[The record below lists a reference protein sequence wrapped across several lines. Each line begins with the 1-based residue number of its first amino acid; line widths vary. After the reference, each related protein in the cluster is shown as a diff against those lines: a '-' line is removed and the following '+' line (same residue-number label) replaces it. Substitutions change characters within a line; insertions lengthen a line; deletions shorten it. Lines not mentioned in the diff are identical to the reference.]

1 MSEQQDRIIGRE
13 VERARITAFTEALD
27 GRALVLR
34 GEAGVGKSVLLDE
47 VAERTA
53 GAGHR
58 VVRALGV
65 ETESGLPFAGLHQLL
80 HPLLPRDDSLDP
92 DHRSVLDVVFG
103 KASGAAPSVMALG
116 IAVLDLLA
124 LAASEEPL
132 LLMIDD
138 GHWFDGPSAEVCAFV
153 ARRLSGYHVKILV
166 GLRTDTESAF
176 DAAGLPEVLLERLTE
191 EASCRLLDQRY
202 PGLADEIR
210 RIVLD
215 NADGNPL
222 ALMEL
227 PQTVTP
233 GVAHTIVEDLGGR
246 QGIPLSRRLER
257 MYARR
262 VHDLAPGE
270 RAELVRGALDGIEAG
285 SVPRRVTG
293 ARYRMRQVDGA
304 MAQGL
309 LTVDP
314 STGDFTFRHPL
325 VRSALVQLATPN
337 ERRAAHTV
345 LAELHRGDIERR
357 AVHLAA
363 ATIDPD
369 AEVADVLERAAHSA
383 TRRGGAATAVA
394 WLTRAAE
401 LSVTAADRSRRL
413 GDAAFI
419 AGQSALLD
427 QAERLVDESGQVSG
441 EPANIGAAI
450 TSAYVAL
457 YKDGDVRSTH
467 RRVVSA
473 VEEARR
479 SGSDTETLTR
489 LLNLLLAIS
498 QFSADPAVWARTDA
512 VIDSVGDAADP
523 LTLVYRDSW
532 GDVVRR
538 GATVRERL
546 DEAFAH
552 MAGGE
557 PWDVMRLAVSAFY
570 VDALGDFRPYLQRM
584 VEREKDAGAVT
595 NVMTMLHLVMLD
607 QINSG
612 AWDEAE
618 ASGRR
623 GLELT
628 TSHGYELFAH
638 QFRAFLGLVAAC
650 RGQHDRAREL
660 QSTIDAWARPRGVGF
675 LIQYAES
682 IGALTSLSSGDYEA
696 AYVYASGITVP
707 GEFTPYSQQA
717 TRTLLD
723 LVEAAL
729 HTGRSDQ
736 ARIHALAARDAHLSA
751 ISPRLGLLT
760 TAALAMTGD
769 DTEAEELFARAVAHP
784 AGPSFPFDLA
794 RIQLAYGMWLRR
806 ARRPK
811 ASREAF
817 TRAADIFERLG
828 ASTWEQ
834 RAKLELRAAGLPV
847 RKSGGGVAALTAQER
862 QIAELAAGGL
872 SNKEIGAKLFL
883 SPRTVGAHLY
893 KIFPKLGITSRASLR
908 DALAR
913 RDEGEDGDDR

>member
-1 MSEQQDRIIGRE
+1 MSDERDPIIGRDR
-13 VERARITAFTEALD
+13 ERALGAAFTGARD

-34 GEAGVGKSVLLDE
+34 GEAGVGKSALLDE
-47 VAERTA
+47 VAERAA

-65 ETESGLPFAGLHQLL
+65 ETESGLPFAGLHQVL
-80 HPLLPRDDSLDP
+80 HPLLPRDASLDR
-92 DHRSVLDVVFG
+92 DHRAVLDVVFG
-103 KASGAAPSVMALG
+103 GTAEAVPSVMALG
-116 IAVLDLLA
+116 IAVLDVLA
-124 LAASEEPL
+124 LASSEEPL
-132 LLMIDD
+132 LLVIDD
-138 GHWFDGPSAEVCAFV
+138 GHWFDGPSADVCAFV

-166 GLRTDTESAF
+166 GLRTDTGSAF
-176 DAAGLPEVLLERLTE
+176 DAAGLPEVPLEPLTE
-191 EASCRLLDQRY
+191 EAAGRLLDQRY
-202 PGLADEIR
+202 PGLTDDVR

-222 ALMEL
+222 ALVEL
-227 PQTVTP
+227 PRSVTP
-233 GVAHTIVEDLGGR
+233 GVAHTIADDLSGGR
-246 QGIPLSRRLER
+246 RGVPLTRRLER

-262 VHDLAPGE
+262 VHELAPAE

-285 SVPRRVTG
+285 SVPRRVAG

-304 MAQGL
+304 VARGL

-337 ERRAAHTV
+337 ERRTAHAA

-363 ATIDPD
+363 ATVDPD

-413 GDAAFI
+413 GDAAFV

-441 EPANIGAAI
+441 EPAHTGAVV

-479 SGSDTETLTR
+479 SGADAETVTR

-498 QFSADPAVWARTDA
+498 QFSADPAVWSRTDA

-538 GATVRERL
+538 GAGVRERL
-546 DEAFAH
+546 DDAFAR

-570 VDALGDFRPYLQRM
+570 VDALGDFRPSLQRM

-607 QINSG
+607 QISSG
-612 AWDEAE
+612 AWDDAE

-638 QFRAFLGLVAAC
+638 QFRAFLGVVAAC
-650 RGQHDRAREL
+650 RGQLDRAREL
-660 QSTIDAWARPRGVGF
+660 QSTIDTWARPRGIGF
-675 LIQYAES
+675 LTQYAES
-682 IGALTSLSSGDYEA
+682 IGALAALSAGDHEA

-717 TRTLLD
+717 ARTLLD

-729 HTGRSDQ
+729 HTGRTEQ
-736 ARIHALAARDAHLSA
+736 ARTHALAARDAGLSA
-751 ISPRLGLLT
+751 LSPRLGLLT

-769 DTEAEELFARAVAHP
+769 DADAEQLFEQAVAHP

-794 RIQLAYGMWLRR
+794 RVRLAQGMWLRR

-817 TRAADIFERLG
+817 TRAADLFERLG
-828 ASTWEQ
+828 ASAWEQ
-834 RAKLELRAAGLPV
+834 RARLELRAAGLPV
-847 RKSGGGVAALTAQER
+847 RKPGGGVAALTAQER

-908 DALAR
+908 DALAN
-913 RDEGEDGDDR
+913 EEEDG

>member
-1 MSEQQDRIIGRE
+1 MTDQQDRIIGRDG
-13 VERARITAFTEALD
+13 ERARIAAFTTAGD

-47 VAERTA
+47 VAGQA
-53 GAGHR
+53 SGAGHR

-80 HPLLPRDDSLDP
+80 HPLLPRDTSLDR

-103 KASGAAPSVMALG
+103 RESGGAPSIMALG

-132 LLMIDD
+132 LLVIDD
-138 GHWFDGPSAEVCAFV
+138 GHWFDEPSADVCSFV
-153 ARRLSGYHVKILV
+153 ARRLAGYQVKLLV

-176 DAAGLPEVLLERLTE
+176 DAAGLPEVLLEPLSE
-191 EASCRLLDQRY
+191 EESCRLLDQRH
-202 PGLADEIR
+202 PGLAENIR

-227 PQTVTP
+227 PRTVTP
-233 GVAHTIVEDLGGR
+233 GVAHMIVEDLGGR
-246 QGIPLSRRLER
+246 QGLPLTRRLER
-257 MYARR
+257 LYARR
-262 VHDLAPGE
+262 VHDLPPGE

-285 SVPRRVTG
+285 SVPRRVIG
-293 ARYRMRQVDGA
+293 ARYRMRQVEGA
-304 MAQGL
+304 RAQGL

-314 STGDFTFRHPL
+314 ATGDFTFRHPL
-325 VRSALVQLATPN
+325 VRSAVVQLATPN
-337 ERRAAHTV
+337 ERRAAHSA
-345 LAELHRGDIERR
+345 LAELHRSDVERR

-363 ATIDPD
+363 ATVDPD
-369 AEVADVLERAAHSA
+369 VEVADALERAAHSA

-401 LSVTAADRSRRL
+401 LSVSAADRSRRL

-419 AGQSALLD
+419 AGQSGLLD
-427 QAERLVDESGQVSG
+427 QAERLVDESGRASGGSVSPG
-441 EPANIGAAI
+441 SVI
-450 TSAYVAL
+450 TSSYVAL

-467 RRVVSA
+467 RRVLTA
-473 VEEARR
+473 IEEARR
-479 SGSDTETLTR
+479 GGADDETMER

-498 QFSADPAVWARTDA
+498 QFSADPAVWSRTDA
-512 VIDSVGDAADP
+512 LIDSVGDAVAP
-523 LTLVYRDSW
+523 LTLLYRDSW

-546 DEAFAH
+546 DDAFAR

-584 VEREKDAGAVT
+584 VEREKEAGAVT

-607 QINSG
+607 QISTG

-618 ASGRR
+618 ANGRR
-623 GLELT
+623 GLDLT

-638 QFRAFLGLVAAC
+638 QFRAFLGLLAAG
-650 RGQHDRAREL
+650 RGELERAREL
-660 QSTIDAWARPRGVGF
+660 QSTIEAWARPRGIGF
-675 LIQYAES
+675 LTQYAET
-682 IGALTSLSSGDYEA
+682 IGALAALSSGDYEA
-696 AYVYASGITVP
+696 AYVYASGLTAP

-717 TRTLLD
+717 ARTLLD

-729 HTGRSDQ
+729 HTGRTAQ
-736 ARIHALAARDAHLSA
+736 ARVHAVAARDARLSDV
-751 ISPRLGLLT
+751 SPRLGLLT

-769 DTEAEELFARAVAHP
+769 DAEADELFAQAVAHP

-794 RIQLAYGMWLRR
+794 RIQLAHGMWLRR

-817 TRAADIFERLG
+817 SRAADLFERLG
-828 ASTWEQ
+828 AASWEE
-834 RAKLELRAAGLPV
+834 RARLELRAAGAPV
-847 RKSGGGVAALTAQER
+847 RKPGGGAAALTPQER
-862 QIAELAAGGL
+862 QIADLAAGGL

-893 KIFPKLGITSRASLR
+893 KVFPKLGITSRASLR
-908 DALAR
+908 DALAK
-913 RDEGEDGDDR
+913 DGTEEDGPDM